1 MQDMRWVIDITKCNG
16 CYVCQIACKDEYVD
30 QEWAPTAK
38 PQPVIGQFW
47 MRVSETTR
55 GTVPKVRTS
64 YVPTP
69 CQHCQDAPC
78 MAAATGGAIYRR
90 PDGIVVIDPAK
101 AVGQKQ
107 LVAACPY
114 GAIFWNDSLN
124 LPQKCTGCAHLVDSP
139 PLTGQPRA
147 MPRCVD
153 ACPTGAL
160 SLNWGEYSDVKGA
173 WDTAEV
179 MHPEYNTN
187 PRVRYVQLPKR
198 FIAGALYDP
207 VQDICLEGANITL
220 TDLTNGGKYSVTTD
234 NYGDF
239 WFEQL
244 PVDHVYS
251 VQIEMAGYYG
261 KTLGAVY
268 PGKDLNLGDIAL
280 YKM

>member
-1 MQDMRWVIDITKCNG
+1 
-16 CYVCQIACKDEYVD
+16 
-30 QEWAPTAK
+30 
-38 PQPVIGQFW
+38 
-47 MRVSETTR
+47 MRVVETTR
-55 GTVPKVRTS
+55 GTIPKVRTS

-69 CQHCQDAPC
+69 CQHCDNAPC
-78 MAAATGGAIYRR
+78 MAASTGGAIYKR

-101 AVGQKQ
+101 SVGQKQ

-114 GAIFWNDSLN
+114 GAIYWNDALN
-124 LPQKCTGCAHLVDSP
+124 IPQKCTGCAHLVDNP

-160 SLNWGEYSDVKGA
+160 QWGEYTDLKGT
-173 WDTAEV
+173 WDAAET
-179 MHPEYNTN
+179 MHPEYNTS
-187 PRVRYVQLPKR
+187 PRVRYNQLPKR

-220 TDLTNGGKYSVTTD
+220 TDLTDSSKYSVKTD

-244 PVDHVYS
+244 PVGHVYS
-251 VQIEMAGYYG
+251 LQIEMAGYYG

>member
-1 MQDMRWVIDITKCNG
+1 MKWVIDINKCNG
-16 CYVCQIACKDEYVD
+16 CYVCQIACKDEHVD
-30 QEWAPTAK
+30 NDWTQITK

-47 MRVSETTR
+47 MRVNETTR
-55 GTVPKVRTS
+55 GTIPKVRTS

-69 CQHCQDAPC
+69 CQHCDNAPC
-78 MAAATGGAIYRR
+78 MAAATGGAIYKR

-114 GAIFWNDSLN
+114 GAIYWNDALN
-124 LPQKCTGCAHLVDSP
+124 IPQKCTGCAHLVDSP

-153 ACPTGAL
+153 SCPTGAL
-160 SLNWGEYSDVKGA
+160 QWGEYADIRGA
-173 WDTAEV
+173 WDSAEV
-179 MHPEYNTN
+179 LHPEYNTS
-187 PRVRYVQLPKR
+187 PRVRYNQLPKR
-198 FIAGALYDP
+198 FVAGALYDP
-207 VQDICLEGANITL
+207 VQDICLEGADVTL
-220 TDLTNGGKYSVTTD
+220 TDLTNGAKYYVKTD

-251 VQIEMAGYYG
+251 VQIAMAGYYG